1 MSQQP
6 VSLECEHAYPKAGQ
20 FGSLTSTVIECV
32 DLATVERF
40 YGETLGLPLTLR
52 GEGWVMFGEPPGEIV
67 LWQGSKS
74 ELVPAFMGAHVPAA
88 LEVARERGTEPTQ
101 VYDHP
106 GGTHFYVTDP
116 EGTLIQVG
124 DQ

>member
-32 DLATVERF
+32 DLALVERF
-40 YGETLGLPLTLR
+40 YAQTLGPPVALR
-52 GEGWVMFGEPPGEIV
+52 GEGWVMFGKPPGEIV

-74 ELVPAFMGAHVPAA
+74 ELVPGFIGAHVPT
-88 LEVARERGTEPTQ
+88 ARQEAQRRGSDPTQ
-101 VYDHP
+101 VYEHP
-106 GGTHFYVTDP
+106 GGTHLHVADP
-116 EGTLIQVG
+116 EGTLIQIG

>member
-6 VSLECEHAYPKAGQ
+6 ESLECEHAYPKAGE

-32 DLATVERF
+32 DLPAVERF

-52 GEGWVMFGEPPGEIV
+52 GEIV
-67 LWQGSKS
+67 LWQGSES
-74 ELVPAFMGAHVPAA
+74 ELVPGFMGADVPRAVEA
-88 LEVARERGTEPTQ
+88 ARERGAEPTQ

-106 GGTHFYVTDP
+106 GGTHFYVADP
-116 EGTLIQVG
+116 EGNLIQIG

>member
-6 VSLECEHAYPKAGQ
+6 VSLDCEHAYPKAGR
-20 FGSLTSTVIECV
+20 FGSLTSTVIECA

-40 YGETLGLPLTLR
+40 YGETLGLRLTLR
-52 GEGWVMFGEPPGEIV
+52 GEGWVMFGTPPGE
-67 LWQGSKS
+67 
-74 ELVPAFMGAHVPAA
+74 LVPGFMGAHVPTA
-88 LEVARERGTEPTQ
+88 LEAARERGIEPTQ

-116 EGTLIQVG
+116 AGTLIQVG